1 MGIVCG
7 VANQPDSLHCLEVL
21 QNFVITAIAVCG
33 GIINIKTD
41 ISVQENLYSRH
52 TAQVM

>member
-7 VANQPDSLHCLEVL
+7 VANQPDSLRCLMAL
-21 QNFVITAIAVCG
+21 QNFVIIVIAVCG
-33 GIINIKTD
+33 GIINTKIG

-52 TAQVM
+52 TVQVM